1 MAKVTS
7 PAVPTWP
14 LYGPRY
20 PAYEPGWVLN
30 FGATLEPLV
39 WQVALCHGDWSEG
52 PRVAVVSQRPDLAG
66 GRTDQSEEDPVTDGT
81 LEAFLV
87 IANSAGQDG
96 VDLAANAQDHLAYI
110 ARKSERRSVSVDG
123 ALRKFRVST
132 FRGEQIAVGR
142 MSENVT
148 VSVIVRGI
156 PIESIELAVVDLADY
171 GIDPAGPMSF
181 HLDRDRTP
189 ALYTWNENIDPSN

>member
-1 MAKVTS
+1 M
-7 PAVPTWP
+7 
-14 LYGPRY
+14 
-20 PAYEPGWVLN
+20 
-30 FGATLEPLV
+30 

-52 PRVAVVSQRPDLAG
+52 PRVAVISQRPDLAG

-87 IANSAGQDG
+87 IANSVSQDG
-96 VDLAANAQDHLAYI
+96 VNLAADMQDHLAYI
-110 ARKSERRSVSVDG
+110 ASKAERRSISVDG
-123 ALRKFRVST
+123 VLRKFSVST

-142 MSENVT
+142 MPGNVT
-148 VSVIVRGI
+148 VSVTARGI

-171 GIDPAGPMSF
+171 GIDSAGPMSF

-189 ALYTWNENIDPSN
+189 ALYA